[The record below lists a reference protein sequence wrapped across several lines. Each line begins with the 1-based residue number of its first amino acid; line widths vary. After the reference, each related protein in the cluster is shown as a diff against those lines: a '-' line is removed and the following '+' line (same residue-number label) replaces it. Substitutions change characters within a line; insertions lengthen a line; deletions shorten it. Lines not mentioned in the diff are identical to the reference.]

1 MKVLYRALNREQEVD
16 MESRE
21 ALTCIGG
28 ADQFSCDNSERD
40 LPDPFSNSQVKPL
53 SADANAANS
62 SSCTLCGVIA
72 SANSNSNVSGSS

>member
-1 MKVLYRALNREQEVD
+1 

-40 LPDPFSNSQVKPL
+40 IPDPFSNSQVKPL

-62 SSCTLCGVIA
+62 
-72 SANSNSNVSGSS
+72 NSNVSGSS